1 MQLYW
6 YIVQEYSNKY
16 KGDNR
21 MNKLRESIKA
31 KTKYDVSDMLYHEAL
46 EAAKVEIKEHQ
57 VMFNRR
63 TKAEK
68 LEYVECKM
76 AVYCLM
82 VILRV

>member
-1 MQLYW
+1 
-6 YIVQEYSNKY
+6 
-16 KGDNR
+16 
-21 MNKLRESIKA
+21 MNKLREAIKA
-31 KTKYDVSDMLYHEAL
+31 KTKYDVSDELYDAAL
-46 EAAKVEIKEHQ
+46 AAAKVEIKEHQ

-63 TKAEK
+63 TKAER